1 MCHRSR
7 ILRKLRKRAKRNL
20 TGVQHFSRL
29 SSLSGGRG
37 ARPAEVGSGILKTMW
52 WMVGL
57 IVLAAL
63 VLASVLVGF
72 VFRRPIA
79 EAKSAVLAFDD
90 ASSQPQRD

>member
-1 MCHRSR
+1 MFSTF
-7 ILRKLRKRAKRNL
+7 RAVAAFR
-20 TGVQHFSRL
+20 RPWRA
-29 SSLSGGRG
+29 SGGGRFG
-37 ARPAEVGSGILKTMW
+37 HTENHVVDGR
-52 WMVGL
+52 L